1 MVPDFGLDET
11 SQEFVLKTRKIVEAT
26 IALRASE
33 TDTSADFPTASLA
46 ELAEAGLYGLT
57 VPAEHGGSGCGPA
70 AFAAVTE
77 EIAKGCAST
86 AMIYVMHVAATQAII
101 ESDRLANRDAVLREI
116 AAGRHLSTL
125 AFSERGS
132 RSHFWAPVSVLAA
145 SDGGFRLTADKSW
158 VTSANHADT
167 YVVSTQMPNA
177 SSPMESTLLLV
188 PRDSPGVTSAAA
200 YDGLGLRGND
210 SAPVQLDNVEM
221 SEGDLLTTQGSGMSM
236 MLGVILPWF
245 VAGTSAMAHGL
256 CLSAITKTTAHL
268 TSAGFKTDGSRLCD
282 LPNLRARLAEMNVQ
296 TQQSRAL
303 LGATLQSMQTPD
315 ESTPLW
321 VLQSRMSAMQAA
333 VNVTDLA
340 MKACGGAAFSKHLA
354 IERLFRDAR
363 AGWVMAPTVD
373 HLQDFVGRALCGM
386 ELF

>member
-1 MVPDFGLDET
+1 MVDLYRLDKN
-11 SQEFVLKTRKIVEAT
+11 SQESVTKTQKVVEAT
-26 IALRASE
+26 IAPQASE
-33 TDTSADFPTASLA
+33 TDANASFPTSSLA
-46 ELAEAGLYGLT
+46 ALADAGLYGLT
-57 VPAEHGGSGCGPA
+57 VPTEYGGSGCGPA

-86 AMIYVMHVAATQAII
+86 AMIYVMHVASTQAII
-101 ESDRLANRDAVLREI
+101 QSDTLANRDTLLREI

-132 RSHFWAPVSVLAA
+132 RSHFWAPVSALTANG
-145 SDGGFRLTADKSW
+145 SGFRLAAEKSW
-158 VTSANHADT
+158 VTSANHADM
-167 YVVSTQMPNA
+167 YVVSTQKPQA
-177 SSPMESTLLLV
+177 SSPMESTILLV
-188 PRDSPGVTSAAA
+188 RRDSPGVVCTAG

-210 SAPVQLDNVEM
+210 SAPVQLDNVAV
-221 SEGDLLTTQGSGMSM
+221 SEGDLLTPQGAGVSM
-236 MLGVILPWF
+236 MLEVVLPWF
-245 VAGTSAMAHGL
+245 VVGTSAMAHGL
-256 CLSAITKTTAHL
+256 CLSAIEETTGHLTTA
-268 TSAGFKTDGSRLCD
+268 GFQTDGSRLCD
-282 LPNLRARLAEMNVQ
+282 LPNLRARLAEMNMQ

-303 LGATLQSMQTPD
+303 LGATLQSMQNPD
-315 ESTPLW
+315 QSTPLW

-340 MKACGGAAFSKHLA
+340 MKACGGAAFSKHLS